1 MSIFIDTG
9 PIIAFLDRNDAH
21 HDFVE
26 EEMKVM
32 NSPLYTCEAVI
43 TESFFLLQR
52 IPKGIASLIELIE
65 SDKIKISFDYSAH
78 FKRVHW
84 FIKKYTNV
92 PMSFADACLVR
103 MAETAE
109 SSRIFTLDSDF
120 SIYRT
125 SRGKPFSLI
134 SPF

>member
-1 MSIFIDTG
+1 MSILIDTG
-9 PIIAFLDRNDAH
+9 PIIDFLDGNDAYH
-21 HDFVE
+21 HFVE
-26 EEMKVM
+26 EEMKAL

-52 IPKGIASLIELIE
+52 IPQGVARLIELIE
-65 SDKIKISFDYSAH
+65 SDKIRISFDYSAH
-78 FKRVHW
+78 LKRVHW

-92 PMSFADACLVR
+92 PMSFADACLVH
-103 MAETAE
+103 MAEATE

-120 SIYRT
+120 AIYRT
-125 SRGKPFSLI
+125 SKGKPYSLI